1 MSEMFVTFRGVLRSL
16 RIYYGDRKRRG
27 AMDALYRRFL
37 RPGDLAF
44 DVGAHVGDRVASFR
58 RLGARVVAIEP
69 QPALVFTLR
78 LLFALDFKVA
88 IESVALGREAGTIEL
103 KLNPPNP
110 TVATASSEFV
120 AAAEG
125 ASGWEDQHWTKTKTV
140 PVTTLDELIARHG
153 LPRFV
158 KIDVEGFEDEVLAG
172 LHHPLPMLSFE
183 FTTIQ
188 RNVALSAIAR
198 LARSSLYSFNA
209 ALGETQELV
218 HAEPLDAKGISRWI
232 EGLSPSANS
241 GDIYAS
247 MDPVPLRSA
256 AASAAVAKHPAGS
269 AKR

>member
-1 MSEMFVTFRGVLRSL
+1 MGGTFATVRGVLRSL
-16 RIYYGDRKRRG
+16 RIYYGNPAQKA
-27 AMDALYRRFL
+27 AMDTLYRRFL

-44 DVGAHVGDRVASFR
+44 DIGAHVGDRVASFR
-58 RLGARVVAIEP
+58 RLGARVVAVEP

-78 LLFALDFKVA
+78 LLYALDRQVT
-88 IESVALGREAGTIEL
+88 IEPVALGPKSGTIEL

-110 TVATASSEFV
+110 TVATASSDFI

-125 ASGWEDQHWTKTKTV
+125 APGWEGQHWTKTKTV
-140 PVTTLDELIARHG
+140 AMKTLDELIAKHG
-153 LPRFV
+153 IPRFV

-188 RNVALSAIAR
+188 RGVALKAIER

-209 ALGETQELV
+209 ALGESQQLV
-218 HAEPLDAKGISRWI
+218 HSDPLDAKNIARWI
-232 EGLSPSANS
+232 EQLPAEANS

-247 MDPVPLRSA
+247 MDPVPLR
-256 AASAAVAKHPAGS
+256 GM
-269 AKR
+269 

>member
-1 MSEMFVTFRGVLRSL
+1 MGGIFATARGVLRSL
-16 RIYYGDRKRRG
+16 RIYHGDPAHKAG
-27 AMDALYRRFL
+27 LDALYKRFL

-44 DVGAHVGDRVASFR
+44 DIGAHVGDRVASFR
-58 RLGARVVAIEP
+58 RLGARVVAVEP

-78 LLFALDFKVA
+78 LLYALDRQVT
-88 IESVALGREAGTIEL
+88 IEPVALGPKSGTIEL

-110 TVATASSEFV
+110 TVATASSDFI

-125 ASGWEDQHWTKTKTV
+125 APGWEGQKWTKTKMV
-140 PVTTLDELIARHG
+140 AMKTLDELIAKHG
-153 LPRFV
+153 IPRFV

-188 RNVALSAIAR
+188 RSVALKAIER

-209 ALGETQELV
+209 ALGESQQLE
-218 HAEPLDAKGISRWI
+218 HAEPLDAKNIARWI
-232 EGLSPSANS
+232 EQLPVSANS

-247 MDPVPLRSA
+247 MDPVPLRKS
-256 AASAAVAKHPAGS
+256 
-269 AKR
+269 

>member
-1 MSEMFVTFRGVLRSL
+1 MGGTFATVRGVLRSL
-16 RIYYGDRKRRG
+16 RIYYGNPAQRA
-27 AMDALYRRFL
+27 AMDTLYKRFL

-44 DVGAHVGDRVASFR
+44 DIGAHVGDRVASFR
-58 RLGARVVAIEP
+58 RLGARVVAVEP

-78 LLFALDFKVA
+78 LLYALDRQVT
-88 IESVALGREAGTIEL
+88 IEPVALGPKSGTIEL

-110 TVATASSEFV
+110 TVATASSDFI

-125 ASGWEDQHWTKTKTV
+125 APGWEDQHWTKTKTV
-140 PVTTLDELIARHG
+140 AMKTLDELIAKHG
-153 LPRFV
+153 IPRFV

-188 RNVALSAIAR
+188 RNVALKAVER

-209 ALGETQELV
+209 ALGESQQLV
-218 HAEPLDAKGISRWI
+218 HADPLDAKNIARWI
-232 EGLSPSANS
+232 EQLPMEANS

-247 MDPVPLRSA
+247 MDPVPLR
-256 AASAAVAKHPAGS
+256 GM
-269 AKR
+269 

>member
-1 MSEMFVTFRGVLRSL
+1 MSEMFVTLRGVLRSL
-16 RIYYGDRKRRG
+16 RIYYGDRKRRD

-58 RLGARVVAIEP
+58 RLGARVVAVEP

-78 LLFALDFKVA
+78 LLYALDFKVK
-88 IESVALGREAGTIEL
+88 IEPVALGSKTGTIEL

-110 TVATASSEFV
+110 TVATASNEFV
-120 AAAEG
+120 AAAQG
-125 ASGWEDQHWTKTKTV
+125 APGWEDQHWTKTKTV
-140 PVTTLDELIARHG
+140 RVATLDEMIARHG

-188 RNVALSAIAR
+188 RNVALSAIKR
-198 LARSSLYSFNA
+198 LAGSSLYSFNA
-209 ALGETQELV
+209 VLGETQQLV
-218 HAEPLDAKGISRWI
+218 HTEPLDAKGISRWI
-232 EGLSPSANS
+232 ESLPLEANS
-241 GDIYAS
+241 GDVYAS
-247 MDPVPLRSA
+247 MDPVPLRSPGA
-256 AASAAVAKHPAGS
+256 AAVVAKRSDPA
-269 AKR
+269 KH